1 MAHNDDKGWSGK
13 SRGGFLG
20 YLIFVKLIRSFG
32 VRVAYILLSFVVVY
46 FIPFAPSA
54 TRSVWKFS
62 RIILGKGRCAS
73 FFFIYKNFYSFGRA
87 IIDKIA
93 VNQGKYNQYS
103 FDFSEPEDV
112 KNLLNSRQGVVIIG
126 AHFGN
131 WEVGA
136 PFFGKYGKKMN
147 IVMMNREF
155 EGIRRILELNR
166 SLDAFNVITIEGDS
180 LEYIFKIRDA
190 LARGEY
196 VSLQGDRISRSEKH
210 IQKTFMGKSA
220 SFPLGPFVIAARMNV
235 PVVFYFAE
243 HIGFKRYKFD
253 FVLSSY
259 NDVNQDK
266 QREKFLVEEYVKV
279 LEDRVKRYPE
289 QWHNFYEFWDYE
301 R

>member
-1 MAHNDDKGWSGK
+1 VWLS
-13 SRGGFLG
+13 LE
-20 YLIFVKLIRSFG
+20 LIL
-32 VRVAYILLSFVVVY
+32 
-46 FIPFAPSA
+46 
-54 TRSVWKFS
+54 
-62 RIILGKGRCAS
+62 
-73 FFFIYKNFYSFGRA
+73 A
-87 IIDKIA
+87 I
-93 VNQGKYNQYS
+93 GS
-103 FDFSEPEDV
+103 
-112 KNLLNSRQGVVIIG
+112 
-126 AHFGN
+126 
-131 WEVGA
+131 WC

-147 IVMMNREF
+147 VVMMNLEF
-155 EGIRRILELNR
+155 EGIRRVLELNKC
-166 SLDAFNVITIEGDS
+166 LDAFNVITIEGDS

-220 SFPLGPFVIAARMNV
+220 SFPLGPFVIASRMNV
-235 PVVFYFAE
+235 PVVFFFAE
-243 HIGFKRYKFD
+243 HVGFKRYKFD

-289 QWHNFYEFWDYE
+289 QWYNFYDFWDYE